1 MKRNYK
7 KNNPKLSESVK
18 TTISSSDIKAE
29 RIAKVI
35 ARSGFCSR
43 REAERLIIN
52 GKVKINNKILL
63 ECGVNVTSK
72 DHIEINNQP
81 LPTKVATKLWLYNK
95 QRGYL
100 VTNYDIEGRPTIFD
114 QLKEKLDTRF
124 ISVGRLDMDSEGLL
138 LLTNDGDLARKL
150 ELPSTGWLR
159 KYKVRVHGFIDNKKL
174 DKLKYGIKLD
184 SFKTGHID
192 ANLEIQ
198 KGTNAW
204 VSIGLR
210 EGKNREVRRIMDYLG
225 YPVNR
230 LIRIS
235 YGPFQLGNLQKGE
248 TAEINKDVV
257 SNQLGLMNKLK

>member
-1 MKRNYK
+1 M
-7 KNNPKLSESVK
+7 NNSKLKQPPEC
-18 TTISSSDIKAE
+18 E
-29 RIAKVI
+29 RIAKKLSRAGV
-35 ARSGFCSR
+35 CSR
-43 REAERLIIN
+43 RQAEKFIFEGRIKVN
-52 GKVKINNKILL
+52 GLTI
-63 ECGVNVTSK
+63 TT
-72 DHIEINNQP
+72 P
-81 LPTKVATKLWLYNK
+81 ATKVSI
-95 QRGYL
+95 
-100 VTNYDIEGRPTIFD
+100 DEGRTTIFD
-114 QLKEKLDTRF
+114 ILPRSLPRVM
-124 ISVGRLDMDSEGLL
+124 SVGRLDYDSEGLI
-138 LLTNDGDLARKL
+138 LLTNNGETSRKL

-159 KYKVRVHGFIDNKKL
+159 KYKVRVHGFVDNKKL
-174 DKLKYGIKLD
+174 DKLKNGIKLD
-184 SFKTGHID
+184 SFRTGPID

>member
-1 MKRNYK
+1 M
-7 KNNPKLSESVK
+7 
-18 TTISSSDIKAE
+18 
-29 RIAKVI
+29 
-35 ARSGFCSR
+35 
-43 REAERLIIN
+43 
-52 GKVKINNKILL
+52 
-63 ECGVNVTSK
+63 
-72 DHIEINNQP
+72 
-81 LPTKVATKLWLYNK
+81 
-95 QRGYL
+95 
-100 VTNYDIEGRPTIFD
+100 
-114 QLKEKLDTRF
+114 
-124 ISVGRLDMDSEGLL
+124 SVGRLDYDSEGLI
-138 LLTNDGDLARKL
+138 LLTNNGETSRKL

-159 KYKVRVHGFIDNKKL
+159 KYKVRVHGFVDYKKL
-174 DKLKYGIKLD
+174 DKLKNGIKLD
-184 SFKTGHID
+184 SFRTGPID

>member
-1 MKRNYK
+1 MLFLLDCIYS
-7 KNNPKLSESVK
+7 P
-18 TTISSSDIKAE
+18 
-29 RIAKVI
+29 
-35 ARSGFCSR
+35 
-43 REAERLIIN
+43 IIFL
-52 GKVKINNKILL
+52 ILL
-63 ECGVNVTSK
+63 FFALTNIKFKTIFSIFLPKTLQLNKKVSNSQTLF
-72 DHIEINNQP
+72 NNGLTITTP
-81 LPTKVATKLWLYNK
+81 ATKVSIDDIILFDNK
-95 QRGYL
+95 KIPEPSITRIWRFHKPKGCL
-100 VTNYDIEGRPTIFD
+100 VTHKDPEGRPTIFD
-114 QLKEKLDTRF
+114 ILPKSLPRVM
-124 ISVGRLDMDSEGLL
+124 SVGRLDYDSEGLI
-138 LLTNDGDLARKL
+138 LLTNNGETSRKL

-159 KYKVRVHGFIDNKKL
+159 KYKVRVHGFVDNKKL
-174 DKLKYGIKLD
+174 DKLKNGIKLD
-184 SFKTGHID
+184 SFRTGPID

-230 LIRIS
+230 LIRIF

>member
-1 MKRNYK
+1 MSWFKRSEKGIRTKTEEK
-7 KNNPKLSESVK
+7 KDIPKGLWYQTPTGKIIEAKELADNKYVSPEDDYHVHIGSK
-18 TTISSSDIKAE
+18 EYFEILFDNKKIPEPSIT
-29 RIAKVI
+29 RIWRFHKPK
-35 ARSGFCSR
+35 GC
-43 REAERLIIN
+43 
-52 GKVKINNKILL
+52 
-63 ECGVNVTSK
+63 
-72 DHIEINNQP
+72 
-81 LPTKVATKLWLYNK
+81 
-95 QRGYL
+95 L
-100 VTNYDIEGRPTIFD
+100 VTHKDPEGRPTIFD
-114 QLKEKLDTRF
+114 ILPKSLPRVM
-124 ISVGRLDMDSEGLL
+124 SVGRLDYDSEGLI
-138 LLTNDGDLARKL
+138 LLTNNGETSRKL

-159 KYKVRVHGFIDNKKL
+159 KYKVRVHGFVDNKKL
-174 DKLKYGIKLD
+174 DKLKNGIKLD
-184 SFKTGHID
+184 SFRTGPID